1 MNPGGARG
9 HTDMPTITPCLWFD
23 GAAEDAA
30 NHYVSIF
37 PNSRITGVSR
47 YNDAVPSK
55 AGKVLTVEFELDG
68 QPFQGLNGGPQY
80 EFTPALS
87 LSIDCA
93 DQAEVDHYWS
103 HLSDGGEELPCGW
116 VTDRYGVPWQVVPR
130 RLPELLTEGGET
142 AKRVME
148 CMFTMKKLDVAALE
162 EAAAVPA

>member
-9 HTDMPTITPCLWFD
+9 HTALPTITPGLWFD
-23 GAAEDAA
+23 EAAEDAA
-30 NHYVSIF
+30 KHYVSIF

-68 QPFQGLNGGPQY
+68 KPFQGLNGGPEYQ
-80 EFTPALS
+80 FTPALS

-103 HLSDGGEELPCGW
+103 RLSDGGQELPCGW